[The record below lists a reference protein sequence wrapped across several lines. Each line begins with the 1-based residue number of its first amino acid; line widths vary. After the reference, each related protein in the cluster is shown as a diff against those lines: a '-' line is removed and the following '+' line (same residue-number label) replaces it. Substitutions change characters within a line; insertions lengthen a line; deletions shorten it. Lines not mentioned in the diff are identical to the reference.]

1 MLWGK
6 AAGRCEFNGCN
17 KPLWKSSVTQEQV
30 NIAQKAHIYAFSS
43 DGPRGNQEIPKERLN
58 DLDNLILVCHECH
71 EKIDQT
77 NDGGRYT
84 VPLLQAWK
92 AEHERRI
99 ELVTG
104 IQPRKKSHILLFG
117 ANIGEQGSPLKYADT
132 APALFP
138 ERYPADDKP
147 IELGMV
153 NSASQDRDE
162 DFWTVEA
169 TNLKRMYR
177 QRVGERLAT
186 GKLQHLSVFA
196 LAPRPLLIL
205 LGSLLTDI
213 PEAVVYQRH
222 REPQTWQ
229 WPSDLKPQKFE
240 VREPSGATGSPILV
254 LSLSATI
261 TDERITAIIPDAN
274 IWTVTVPT
282 PNNDFTKSRD
292 QLAGFRSV
300 MRSLLDRIKARHGQ
314 STPLHIFPATSVSV
328 AVELGRIRMPKA
340 DTLWRIYDQ
349 VNQRGGF
356 IPALDIT

>member
-1 MLWGK
+1 MTRHIQDPVQRMLWGK

-30 NIAQKAHIYAFSS
+30 NIAQKAHIYAFSN

-104 IQPRKKSHILLFG
+104 IDPRKKSHILLFG

-177 QRVGERLAT
+177 QRVGERLAA
-186 GKLQHLSVFA
+186 GNVQHLSVFA
-196 LAPRPLLIL
+196 LAPSRCSFSWARFLRTYPR
-205 LGSLLTDI
+205 
-213 PEAVVYQRH
+213 QRS
-222 REPQTWQ
+222 T
-229 WPSDLKPQKFE
+229 SD
-240 VREPSGATGSPILV
+240 TGSPKPGSGPPI
-254 LSLSATI
+254 
-261 TDERITAIIPDAN
+261 
-274 IWTVTVPT
+274 
-282 PNNDFTKSRD
+282 
-292 QLAGFRSV
+292 
-300 MRSLLDRIKARHGQ
+300 RSLRNSRSA
-314 STPLHIFPATSVSV
+314 SPAERPVHLS
-328 AVELGRIRMPKA
+328 
-340 DTLWRIYDQ
+340 
-349 VNQRGGF
+349 
-356 IPALDIT
+356 